1 MDDVFARSDQVTI
14 VFQGIN
20 TFLDPGFDIEDGEL
34 TYARNMSCHKSP
46 TVLSVRP
53 GRQQYADSVTKP
65 NAFGTRENQE
75 LHVLDGTTWKRWDG
89 EAWQTVKTDLS
100 NAAGKFLDFRD
111 ASKVHTI
118 LINGTD
124 AYSWDGN
131 SITQLTDAPKSRLCV
146 AHRYRLYWATENAVE
161 ASDLS
166 DFKTYPPEN
175 IMPVT
180 NAKGPLVAINEY
192 GDHVVVW
199 SPYSFHE
206 IYGDS
211 PADWEIIDV
220 STDIGCL
227 SDRCVVKH
235 ANLLWWLDING
246 AVYRYGGGLPAKV
259 GQKIAKYL
267 QEINLA
273 YKHLCCGAS
282 HKDSIYWSVPTY
294 PSTVNNLI
302 LEYRSDLDRWYVHDG
317 NIAQFATIGDKL
329 YGITND
335 GVVLDMDSG
344 TEDGETAIQ
353 WEAITKPFHDLSIK
367 AKKSLRALYVV
378 ADVPAGSSLIVS
390 GSRKE
395 TGNGEGDF
403 ETLYTFT
410 PADDLQN
417 TQILIPTSKLQLAD
431 WYRLKFSGSGPC
443 DIYYLHKAVGK
454 RGGTF

>member
-1 MDDVFARSDQVTI
+1 MDSSFAKSDKVTI
-14 VFQGIN
+14 IFQGVN
-20 TFLDPGFDIEDGEL
+20 TFLDPGFEIEDGEL
-34 TYARNMSCHKSP
+34 TFVRNMCCHKSP

-53 GRQQYADSVTKP
+53 GREQFTDPVTTP
-65 NAFGTRENQE
+65 NAFGTRENNE

-124 AYSWDGN
+124 RYSWDGSTVTN
-131 SITQLTDAPKSRLCV
+131 LTAAPTSKLCV
-146 AHRYRLYWATENAVE
+146 AHRYRLYWATDNAVQ

-166 DFKTYPPEN
+166 DFKTYPPAN

-180 NAKGPLVAINEY
+180 NAKGSLVAINEY

-206 IYGDS
+206 IYGNS
-211 PADWEIIDV
+211 PDDWEIVDV

-235 ANLLWWLDING
+235 ASLLWWLDRNG
-246 AVYRYGGGLPAKV
+246 AVYKYGGGMPAEV
-259 GQKIAKYL
+259 GHKIKKYL
-267 QEINLA
+267 QNINLK

-282 HKDSIYWSVPTY
+282 HKNSIYWSVPMY
-294 PSTVNNLI
+294 DSTVNDTI
-302 LEYRSDLDRWYVHDG
+302 IEYRSDLDRWYIHDG

-335 GVVLDMDSG
+335 GAVLDMDSG
-344 TEDGETAIQ
+344 TDDDGTAIE
-353 WEAITKPFHDLSIK
+353 WEAITKPFHDLSIDS
-367 AKKSLRALYVV
+367 KKSLRALYVV
-378 ADVPAGSSLIVS
+378 ADVPAGSSLTVS

-395 TGNGEGDF
+395 TGNGESDF
-403 ETLYTFT
+403 ETLYSFT
-410 PADDLQN
+410 PANDLQN
-417 TQILIPTSKLQLAD
+417 AQILIPTNKLQLAN
-431 WYRLKFSGSGPC
+431 WYRLKFEGSGPC